1 MMIKGGKKTW
11 TCRKCPPVSKPS
23 STTTKKNVQ
32 NPVKEALRKY
42 YNDVNEEKSDAD
54 LDKILKAYENEIP
67 KLASDLKE
75 KYNKTLEIVRESPP
89 SPPASARATKK
100 KKRMVLSEDQHL
112 AVRSCS
118 HYFSLLM

>member
-1 MMIKGGKKTW
+1 M
-11 TCRKCPPVSKPS
+11 
-23 STTTKKNVQ
+23 
-32 NPVKEALRKY
+32 
-42 YNDVNEEKSDAD
+42 NEEKSDDD

-89 SPPASARATKK
+89 SPPASAQATKK

-112 AVRSCS
+112 AVRLCS
-118 HYFSLLM
+118 HYFLSSCDNSNTNTHRHRYSISSTISNWVAVSRTRITSCFEV